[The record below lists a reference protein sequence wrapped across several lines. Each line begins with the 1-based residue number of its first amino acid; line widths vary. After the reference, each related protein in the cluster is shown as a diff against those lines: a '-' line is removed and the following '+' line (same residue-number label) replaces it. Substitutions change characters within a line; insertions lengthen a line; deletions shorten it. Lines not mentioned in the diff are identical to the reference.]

1 MRACGIRPVAAS
13 MLLLVGSAACG
24 RSLGAQGDG
33 GGAGGT
39 VVSAPSTTAPGAP
52 RTGMVWIPTGIL
64 RAGSPLDEVPRLADA
79 ELPGVDVPLGGFYID
94 VLPWPNEAGAIPTTN
109 VTRQEAALLCQGKNK
124 RLCSELEW
132 ERACK
137 GPDNSRFEYGAVYD
151 PRVCGAGTPAESASR
166 RPSGERLAC
175 RSSFGARDMHGG
187 AWEWTDSTWRRGGS
201 RALGVVR
208 GGGDATGE
216 LASRCAFAR
225 PVALDDRSPTTGFRC
240 CAGPRNDAEVELE
253 VKHGPAF
260 ERTAH
265 PVRSSP
271 ALDALG
277 GVACGPPTSP
287 GSCSLSRAWTWR
299 PAPNVELSLSGG
311 CVGRDPKARCAVAV
325 SRDMGDLAQ
334 TLAQIDT
341 GCEIPEVVLVEGP
354 DRRVRVRGADIHGQF
369 FREIV
374 FSYGRVD
381 VKPVH

>member
-1 MRACGIRPVAAS
+1 MRRAGLAAFAATT
-13 MLLLVGSAACG
+13 LLAACG
-24 RSLGAQGDG
+24 KRGASEDEADG
-33 GGAGGT
+33 PGI
-39 VVSAPSTTAPGAP
+39 VSAPSATAPGAP
-52 RTGMVWIPTGIL
+52 RKAMVWIPPGVL
-64 RAGSPLDEVPRLADA
+64 RAGSPVEEVPRIADA

-94 VLPWPNEAGAIPTTN
+94 LLQWPNEAGAIPTTN
-109 VTRQEAALLCQGKNK
+109 VTRDEAKRLCDGKGK